1 MAIFN
6 DSNKY
11 MLVLMKLCYYS
22 DLNYSSAEIHP
33 RHAGRPIQGQ
43 HEVGLGEA
51 LKSVAEKSVTERERK
66 RYFALLLD
74 IPNC

>member
-1 MAIFN
+1 
-6 DSNKY
+6 
-11 MLVLMKLCYYS
+11 MKLCYYS

-51 LKSVAEKSVTERERK
+51 LKSVAEKSVTEKENGLC
-66 RYFALLLD
+66 FQLL
-74 IPNC
+74 IYQIASFKVG